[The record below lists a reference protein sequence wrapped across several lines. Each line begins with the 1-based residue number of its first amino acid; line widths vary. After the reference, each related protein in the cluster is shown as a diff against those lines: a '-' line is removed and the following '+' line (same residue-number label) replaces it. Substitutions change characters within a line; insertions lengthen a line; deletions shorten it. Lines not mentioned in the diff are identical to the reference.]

1 MILKNFSKAKV
12 TGKGVS
18 YIRKMHKY
26 QTSTKYQESA
36 KYYLSYHPIN
46 KTRVNSM

>member
-1 MILKNFSKAKV
+1 MILKNFSKAEV
-12 TGKGVS
+12 TGKGFS

-36 KYYLSYHPIN
+36 KYYHIILL
-46 KTRVNSM
+46 TRRE